1 MAKPSAE
8 QIEARL
14 WNAEVTD
21 VQQALLDQYK
31 LYVEMADRIS
41 ARRGLTNTFF
51 LTLNSAIFTLFGV
64 LWKDKPADLDDAI
77 VLLLAAV
84 ALGQCAA
91 WGILVRSYRLL
102 NGAKYDVIG
111 LMEKRPDGEAAAGV
125 AVRGRVAGTGR
136 GPGLEALR
144 AALPRRELGAV
155 RVRGRLSPRRGHL
168 ARDVA

>member
-14 WNAEVTD
+14 WNAGVTG
-21 VQQALLDQYK
+21 VEQALLDQYK
-31 LYVEMADRIS
+31 LYVEMADRVS

-64 LWKDKPADLDDAI
+64 LWKDKPADIDDAI

-102 NGAKYDVIG
+102 NGAKYEVIG
-111 LMEKRPDGEAAAGV
+111 LMEKRLPASPYAAEWQALG
-125 AVRGRVAGTGR
+125 
-136 GPGLEALR
+136 ALR
-144 AALPRRELGAV
+144 DWKRYVPLSHAESWVPYLFGAAYLVGAV
-155 RVRGRLSPRRGHL
+155 ILL
-168 ARDVA
+168 AA

>member
-14 WNAEVTD
+14 WNAGGTD

-64 LWKDKPADLDDAI
+64 LWKDKPADIDDAI

-102 NGAKYDVIG
+102 NGAKYEVIG
-111 LMEKRPDGEAAAGV
+111 LMEKKLPASPYAAEWQALGEGGEWKLYVPLSHAESWVPYLFAAAY
-125 AVRGRVAGTGR
+125 
-136 GPGLEALR
+136 LI
-144 AALPRRELGAV
+144 GAV
-155 RVRGRLSPRRGHL
+155 ILL
-168 ARDVA
+168 AS